1 MWDAVTQS
9 SGSGVDISISELKVQ
24 GYRVLSTYC
33 AACTA
38 GKYKDV
44 TGNSACTNCRANT
57 YSNFTAARN
66 ASVCTPCYNNALANA
81 GSTSIWDCGCESG
94 FQFEW

>member
-1 MWDAVTQS
+1 MYQYGGYLSAAELLAYGGAADVTC
-9 SGSGVDISISELKVQ
+9 IS
-24 GYRVLSTYC
+24 
-33 AACTA
+33 CTA

-44 TGNSACTNCRANT
+44 TGNSVCTNCRANT
-57 YSNFTAARN
+57 YSNLTAARN